1 MRGFGSVA
9 PHNPQGQ
16 LRSRSVAR
24 TAAAAAAAAL
34 LLCLAAGYGG
44 RRGIEAPSADG
55 TQALWEGDPEHH
67 ELPSKQSK
75 IREVWGIPEKKMHY
89 EPPHKL
95 LKLGSLATKK
105 QNGTGSTLRGTLSS
119 DESRSAMQQYY
130 DRLQAKEEAL
140 VKPAHDDAQ
149 AVMKATEAYM
159 SAEDARK
166 SITTIP
172 KYNSQSKAQQEA
184 DIQASNKWETKN
196 RITKD
201 AFLKYNAN
209 VRAESDAQR
218 IYKQDIH
225 IDSDGE
231 VHGLPKIGADADSG
245 FSGAAPAPAA
255 ARESAAHAKGDGK
268 SDTASVASHDKAVK
282 NDERHLS
289 GDKERETTSDYFDRL
304 EKEELKNMAARRVI
318 REKRAAEMTHE
329 KEEEYQRIE
338 REVAQSPG
346 AGHVAPKDNTVDGV
360 VQEKK
365 NSKITT
371 KAAARPASPGGG
383 ESVAF
388 DGSPVKSWE
397 DGPKLGEDF
406 EARQMNG
413 FRTSQLASMQRLV
426 GETARRRVDD
436 RLSTFRDETRNSQFV
451 HPP

>member
-1 MRGFGSVA
+1 VG
-9 PHNPQGQ
+9 
-16 LRSRSVAR
+16 
-24 TAAAAAAAAL
+24 
-34 LLCLAAGYGG
+34 
-44 RRGIEAPSADG
+44 
-55 TQALWEGDPEHH
+55 
-67 ELPSKQSK
+67 
-75 IREVWGIPEKKMHY
+75 KKN
-89 EPPHKL
+89 
-95 LKLGSLATKK
+95 
-105 QNGTGSTLRGTLSS
+105 QR
-119 DESRSAMQQYY
+119 
-130 DRLQAKEEAL
+130 
-140 VKPAHDDAQ
+140 
-149 AVMKATEAYM
+149 
-159 SAEDARK
+159 
-166 SITTIP
+166 
-172 KYNSQSKAQQEA
+172 
-184 DIQASNKWETKN
+184 
-196 RITKD
+196 TKD

-218 IYKQDIH
+218 IYTQDIH

-268 SDTASVASHDKAVK
+268 SDTASVASHDKAVE

-318 REKRAAEMTHE
+318 REKRAVQMAHE

-346 AGHVAPKDNTVDGV
+346 AGHVASKDNTVDGV

-365 NSKITT
+365 NSNLTT
-371 KAAARPASPGGG
+371 KMA
-383 ESVAF
+383 SVAF

-397 DGPKLGEDF
+397 DGRKLGEDS
-406 EARQMNG
+406 EARLMNG
-413 FRTSQLASMQRLV
+413 FRTSQLASMQR
-426 GETARRRVDD
+426 RRVHD